1 MISRGETF
9 YEHLKKVHGPKK
21 PDREIKRPDTDGR
34 GDNLKS
40 PVEERKKSNNEIRR
54 PFTNSIGE
62 NLRSHVEEDTKAN
75 SSALQQKCPVCN
87 MRISSGETLISHIDK
102 VHGRNKLNS
111 ETKPPYA
118 ENSKS
123 KVQGPHR
130 SKKPD
135 GEIKSPDT
143 DNHGDN
149 LKSHAEEVHG
159 GKNPDLEV
167 KRLCNDSRGAVLKS
181 HVEKVRKSEIIRSYT
196 EVRGE
201 SSKAN
206 VEKVH
211 EIKNL
216 ASEVKKPDTSLG
228 ENSRSHIEKVHGMK
242 TSVLL
247 NKKRKSSVH
256 EAKKRVGFDKIP
268 TSEENNQN
276 SEENGETSEVDHDD
290 EIPDFENEPEVTN
303 FRGDS
308 KSHIEKVHGSEKPKG
323 PTPMKRL
330 EMKNKS
336 NKTSELTLTQLTE
349 IETKGQ
355 QLLALVGDLDPNDER
370 RIIFK
375 SRFEDLLR
383 PYKEELKEK
392 SDKTFSM
399 AK

>member
-167 KRLCNDSRGAVLKS
+167 KRLYNDSRGAVLKS

-228 ENSRSHIEKVHGMK
+228 ENSTSHIEKVHGMK

-256 EAKKRVGFDKIP
+256 EAKKRVGLDKIP

-276 SEENGETSEVDHDD
+276 SEENGETSEVDHD
-290 EIPDFENEPEVTN
+290 EIPDFENEPEGKIFYSLN
-303 FRGDS
+303 
-308 KSHIEKVHGSEKPKG
+308 
-323 PTPMKRL
+323 
-330 EMKNKS
+330 
-336 NKTSELTLTQLTE
+336 
-349 IETKGQ
+349 
-355 QLLALVGDLDPNDER
+355 PNWHER
-370 RIIFK
+370 
-375 SRFEDLLR
+375 
-383 PYKEELKEK
+383 
-392 SDKTFSM
+392 
-399 AK
+399 